1 MDIDQGPVETLSED
15 ACWEA
20 LLSTSLGRL
29 GVAVAG
35 EPDIFPINFVTADRK
50 LYFRSA
56 EGTKL
61 LALVVN
67 KKVALEADGVGND
80 QAWSVVVKG
89 TARIIE
95 KQSEIDSIN
104 ELPLHPLVPTLK
116 YIFVEIDPTEI
127 SGRRFTLGPEPE
139 RY

>member
-1 MDIDQGPVETLSED
+1 MADDEGPVEVLSTDE
-15 ACWEA
+15 CWDT

-35 EPDIFPINFVTADRK
+35 EPDIYPINFVTADRK
-50 LYFRSA
+50 LYFRTA

-61 LALVVN
+61 LSLVVN
-67 KKVALEADGVGND
+67 QRVALEADGVGDD

-95 KQSEIDSIN
+95 KQSEIDSVN
-104 ELPLHPLVPTLK
+104 ALPLQPLIPTLK
-116 YIFVEIDPTEI
+116 YIFVEITPTEI